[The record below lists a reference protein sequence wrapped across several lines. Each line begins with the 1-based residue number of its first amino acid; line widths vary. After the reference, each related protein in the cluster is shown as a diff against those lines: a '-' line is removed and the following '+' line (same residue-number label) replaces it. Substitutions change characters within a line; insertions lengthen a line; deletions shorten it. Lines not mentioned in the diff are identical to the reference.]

1 VQCIGRPSYPLLAVR
16 ATLPVN
22 VEGTARDTARHP
34 ASGKCVAHSSR
45 IQFEV
50 EKPSTFTG
58 RAALRSR
65 AGGVEFGPT
74 VEDMDMPGFR
84 LHPLKGEFK
93 GYWAVTVRAN
103 RRAVFC
109 FAGRSKKKQDLCG
122 IAR

>member
-1 VQCIGRPSYPLLAVR
+1 MTRPPELPLLALR

-22 VEGTARDTARHP
+22 VEGTARNRSCLP
-34 ASGKCVAHSSR
+34 RSR
-45 IQFEV
+45 NVRRVPRWVPFPV
-50 EKPSTFTG
+50 ERPSTFTG

-109 FAGRSKKKQDLCG
+109 FAGRSKKKQDLRG
-122 IAR
+122 IVR